1 MLVGFQ
7 TKHFIQT
14 DSYMRSFIVLT
25 LCLFIGFNSFSQ
37 RKPKEDPKFAEKKR
51 EAENVFSDGMRFF
64 MTDKFK
70 EAEAQFQKALEVDS
84 DQAGAY
90 MMLSKIEAKTDLP
103 KATQT
108 ALKALEKDPENRYY
122 TDHLVELYTKQNE
135 FEKATKLLEG
145 LAKRFP
151 QDVELLLELANNY
164 TFQAKLKDAL
174 ETYNKL
180 EKQMG
185 ITEEVINQKQ
195 LIYLRMN
202 KVDEALKEGE
212 RLIASEPK
220 DEELLEKQAQLMI
233 SFGKLDDAT
242 KMIQRVRAINP
253 TSGAAHIMMAEV
265 YRKKGDTQN
274 MEAELNDAFADQN
287 LGADVKVKI
296 LQTYMLTL
304 KPSESLDNVL
314 KLTQELVKSNPKE
327 VKAYVL
333 LGDLLTKK
341 NQKALARDSYVKGA
355 KIDHAQYEVW
365 MAVLQLDND
374 LNQTDSLATHADLA
388 TEYFP
393 NQAFFWYNSGFAHY
407 AKKRYEK
414 AKNSLEE
421 ARNLS
426 SDPKFSLHINTLL
439 GDVYNSLGKHD
450 ESDEAYE
457 AVLAADPEQDHVLN
471 NYSYFLSLRSKNLD
485 KAVEMSSKL
494 ALKFPDNATYLD
506 THAWVLYVRKDFE
519 GAKKVLEQ
527 AVATGKNLSGT
538 IIEHYGDALFK
549 TGDTQKA
556 LEQWKKAKTMG
567 QTSDQINKKIE
578 IGKMLEG

>member
-1 MLVGFQ
+1 
-7 TKHFIQT
+7 
-14 DSYMRSFIVLT
+14 MRSFILLT
-25 LCLFIGFNSFSQ
+25 LSIFFGFSSFSQ

-122 TDHLVELYTKQNE
+122 TDYLVELYTKQNE

-202 KVDEALKEGE
+202 KVEDALKEGE

-253 TSGAAHIMMAEV
+253 ASGAAHIMMAEV

-287 LGADVKVKI
+287 LGADIKVKI

-314 KLTQELVKSNPKE
+314 KLTQELVKTHPKE
-327 VKAYVL
+327 AKAYIL

-374 LNQTDSLATHADLA
+374 LNQTDSLAAHADLA

-578 IGKMLEG
+578 TGKMLEG

>member
-1 MLVGFQ
+1 
-7 TKHFIQT
+7 
-14 DSYMRSFIVLT
+14 MRSFILLT
-25 LCLFIGFNSFSQ
+25 LSIFFGFSSFSQ

-135 FEKATKLLEG
+135 FEKANKLLEG

-202 KVDEALKEGE
+202 KVEDALKEGE

-253 TSGAAHIMMAEV
+253 ASGAAHIMMAEV

-287 LGADVKVKI
+287 LGADIKVKI

-314 KLTQELVKSNPKE
+314 KLTQELVKTHPKE
-327 VKAYVL
+327 AKAYIL

-374 LNQTDSLATHADLA
+374 LNQTDSLAAHADLA

-578 IGKMLEG
+578 TGKMLEG

>member
-1 MLVGFQ
+1 
-7 TKHFIQT
+7 
-14 DSYMRSFIVLT
+14 MRSFILLT
-25 LCLFIGFNSFSQ
+25 LSIFFGFSSFSQ

-70 EAEAQFQKALEVDS
+70 EAEAQFQKALDVDP

-135 FEKATKLLEG
+135 FEKANKLLEG

-185 ITEEVINQKQ
+185 ITEEIINQKQ

-202 KVDEALKEGE
+202 KVEDALKEGE

-253 TSGAAHIMMAEV
+253 ASGAAHIMMAEV

-287 LGADVKVKI
+287 LGADIKVKI

-314 KLTQELVKSNPKE
+314 KLTQELVKTHPKE
-327 VKAYVL
+327 AKAYIL

-374 LNQTDSLATHADLA
+374 LNQTDSLAAHADLA

-578 IGKMLEG
+578 TGKMLEG